1 MLKTKIAVFVS
12 GGGTNLQALLDAQA
26 EGKLQDGQIVLV
38 LSSNPGAYALQR
50 AEKAGVS
57 SVTVSRKDS
66 ASQAE
71 FEAAISRELENAGI
85 EMIVLAGFM
94 SILSAD
100 FTARWEKR
108 IINVHPSLIPSFC
121 GKGYYGLR
129 VHEAALNYG
138 VKVTGAT
145 VHYVNEVPDGGQ
157 IILQKAVDIL
167 PGDTPEVLQR
177 RVMEQA
183 EWQLLPRA
191 AQLVAKRIRDEKS
204 KTERKGQMD
213 IYKINTPEELIQG
226 NSYVGRGIVIGKTPD
241 ASRAVIAYF
250 IMGRSEN
257 SRNRVFAEEDG
268 VLYTRPFDESKVAD
282 PSLIIYAAMRSFDN
296 KLIVTN
302 GDQTDTI
309 YNGLAAGKSFGQ
321 ALETRQFEPDAPNL
335 TPRISGML
343 NFDNND
349 FTYQMSILKS
359 ADPEG
364 TACSRYLFSYPALP
378 GLGHFI
384 HTYVCDG
391 SPIPTF
397 QGEPERMAI
406 PDDAEEFTRRLWNS
420 LDENNRISLYVR
432 TVDLKTGAVEN
443 RLINKNH

>member
-26 EGKLQDGQIVLV
+26 EGKLKDGEIVLV

-50 AEKAGVS
+50 AEKAGVK

-66 ASQAE
+66 ASQEE
-71 FEAAISRELENAGI
+71 FEAAISRELEKAGI

-100 FTARWEKR
+100 FTAQWDKR

-129 VHEAALNYG
+129 VHEAALRYG

-183 EWQLLPRA
+183 EWLLLPQA
-191 AQLVAKRIRDEKS
+191 AQLVAKRISDEKS
-204 KTERKGQMD
+204 KTERKSQMD

-321 ALETRQFEPDAPNL
+321 ALESRQFEPDAPNL

-349 FTYQMSILKS
+349 FSYQMSILKS